1 MMNQEIK
8 AKWVNALRSGD
19 YEQGQGALKNPD
31 GQYCCLGVLCDLY
44 DKHRMEEFGA
54 ESSWAV
60 DTVSLN
66 EYISVLGDRTEVGV
80 PSNEVVDWAGLPD
93 NNPEVLIDLP
103 EVLILEDEIEEEK
116 YQYELPIAELND
128 DHGLTFT
135 ELADLIEEQL

>member
-8 AKWVNALRSGD
+8 TKWINALRSGD

-54 ESSWAV
+54 KSSWTV

-66 EYISVLGDRTEVGV
+66 EYISVLGDRSEVGV
-80 PSNEVVDWAGLPD
+80 PPNAVVDWAGLSD
-93 NNPEVLIDLP
+93 NNPDILIDF
-103 EVLILEDEIEEEK
+103 EDEVGDSR
-116 YQYELPIAELND
+116 PPCSWTFAIAELND
-128 DHGLTFT
+128 DKGFTFN
-135 ELADLIEEQL
+135 ELADLIEKQL

>member
-1 MMNQEIK
+1 MNQEIK
-8 AKWVNALRSGD
+8 TKWVNALRSGD
-19 YEQGQGALKNPD
+19 YEQGQGALKKPN

-44 DKHRMEEFGA
+44 DKHRMEEFAA

-66 EYISVLGDRTEVGV
+66 EYISVLGDRSEVGV
-80 PSNEVVDWAGLPD
+80 PPNAVVDWAGLPH
-93 NNPEVLIDLP
+93 NNPDILVD
-103 EVLILEDEIEEEK
+103 LEDEIEEEK

-128 DHGLTFT
+128 DHGLTFN

>member
-1 MMNQEIK
+1 MNQEIK
-8 AKWVNALRSGD
+8 TKWVNALRSGD
-19 YEQGQGALKNPD
+19 YEQGQGALRNFD

-66 EYISVLGDRTEVGV
+66 EYISVLGDRSEVGV
-80 PSNEVVDWAGLPD
+80 PPNAVVDWAGLSD
-93 NNPEVLIDLP
+93 NNPDILVD
-103 EVLILEDEIEEEK
+103 LEDEIGEEK
-116 YQYELPIAELND
+116 YQYELAIAELND
-128 DHGLTFT
+128 DKGLTFN

>member
-1 MMNQEIK
+1 MNQEIK

-19 YEQGQGALKNPD
+19 YEQGQGALKNPN

-54 ESSWAV
+54 ESSWTV

-66 EYISVLGDRTEVGV
+66 EYISVLDHSEVGV
-80 PSNEVVDWAGLPD
+80 PPNEVVDWAGLPD
-93 NNPEVLIDLP
+93 NNPEVLVD
-103 EVLILEDEIEEEK
+103 LEDEVGGET

-128 DHGLTFT
+128 DQGLTFN